1 MLTLIWNSFWHT
13 FKPPLTTNEFFKFG
27 WMLGKG
33 AFGKVHLAMHKLV
46 WKCLAIK
53 VIPKDELSDEKTKSK
68 LMREVGIL
76 K

>member
-1 MLTLIWNSFWHT
+1 
-13 FKPPLTTNEFFKFG
+13 
-27 WMLGKG
+27 MLGKG

-46 WKCLAIK
+46 RKCLAIK

-76 K
+76 KLMRHQNVV

>member
-1 MLTLIWNSFWHT
+1 
-13 FKPPLTTNEFFKFG
+13 
-27 WMLGKG
+27 MLGKG

-46 WKCLAIK
+46 RKCLAIK

-76 K
+76 KQMRH